1 MLKKFRDMVAGG
13 SGDNAVKQ
21 PPYVIKAGD
30 LDKNF
35 ELCHPLP
42 VDGNNAAYTI
52 DRSVAGGFRLRGQ
65 SRAED
70 AADVDSHVRR
80 NAQRR
85 VGRREK
91 AAELL

>member
-1 MLKKFRDMVAGG
+1 MLKKFREMLAGG
-13 SGDNAVKQ
+13 SGEDATKK

-52 DRSVAGGFRLRGQ
+52 DRSVEGGYRLRGQ
-65 SRAED
+65 RIFDVCENGQPAQYRFFAE
-70 AADVDSHVRR
+70 RLP
-80 NAQRR
+80 N
-85 VGRREK
+85 VGT
-91 AAELL
+91 

>member
-65 SRAED
+65 RIF
-70 AADVDSHVRR
+70 DVCE
-80 NAQRR
+80 N
-85 VGRREK
+85 GK
-91 AAELL
+91 AVQYLFFAELLEDVST